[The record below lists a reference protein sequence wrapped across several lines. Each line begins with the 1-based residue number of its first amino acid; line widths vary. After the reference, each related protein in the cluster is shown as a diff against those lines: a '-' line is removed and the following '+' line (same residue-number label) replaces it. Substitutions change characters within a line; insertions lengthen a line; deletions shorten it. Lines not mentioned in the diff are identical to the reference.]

1 MKKVISAS
9 RRIDMVGSAPD
20 RFVEILEEKCPPEN
34 VHTLV
39 IWTKNATN
47 LFEYKPLLAKV
58 KQYDQLFIHYSVT
71 GMGGT
76 FLEPGIEP
84 TEKAM
89 SRLNS
94 LVDLVGDP
102 RRIRFRFDPIVHL
115 RLPNGENYCNL
126 PMFEKFAS
134 QIAATG
140 VRDVSISWMSTYRKV
155 ISRLRKVGIEVV
167 SFSHEQWQKELNW
180 MQKIAADN
188 DLRLHGC
195 CVPGMERS
203 RCIDG
208 FLLNELHPYGEK
220 CSTRKAKG
228 QRTACGCTE
237 SWDIG
242 WYYECVH
249 GCRYCYANPKIFD
262 FNGTRMN
269 TD

>member
-1 MKKVISAS
+1 MQQYKKIISAS
-9 RRIDMVGSAPD
+9 RRIDMVGTDPQGLVRVLD
-20 RFVEILEEKCPPEN
+20 EKCPPEN

-47 LFEYKPLLAKV
+47 LFEYKPLLQKV

-71 GMGGT
+71 GMGGS

-89 SRLNS
+89 SRLDS
-94 LVDLVGDP
+94 LVALVGDP

-115 RLPNGENYCNL
+115 RFSHGETYTNL
-126 PMFEKFAS
+126 RYFEKLAP
-134 QIAATG
+134 QIAACG
-140 VRDVSISWMSTYRKV
+140 IRDVSISWMSTYRKV
-155 ISRLRKVGIEVV
+155 ISRLQKAGIEVV
-167 SFSHEQWQKELNW
+167 NFSHKQWQQELAW
-180 MQKIAADN
+180 LQEIAAAHQ
-188 DLRLHGC
+188 LKLHGC

-208 FLLNELHPYGEK
+208 FLLNELHPFGEK

-228 QRTACGCTE
+228 QRTECGCTE

-249 GCRYCYANPKIFD
+249 GCRYCYANPKIYEIK
-262 FNGTRMN
+262 
-269 TD
+269 